1 MMDLTKINMPKF
13 FFFVY
18 NKKNMELDTTYI
30 FKIGTLSRILA
41 CDCVFDV
48 RDTVL

>member
-30 FKIGTLSRILA
+30 FKWVVDLNREQEH
-41 CDCVFDV
+41 F
-48 RDTVL
+48 